1 MNIKKAAEMF
11 DLSVDTLRYYER
23 VGVIPP
29 VHRNKSGYREYST
42 NDLNWI
48 YLAKNL
54 RNAGLSVESLIEFA
68 NLAQLRGKQD
78 VEESQK
84 QILFDQLEE
93 LDQKITEMQEV
104 RELLLY
110 KYQVTVRD
118 LKEAVNNVEDK
129 FLTVDELRTF
139 LNYGI
144 VHEEL
149 PMSVL
154 FHVLFYTGC
163 RVSEALALQPE
174 DIDFQRNEI
183 LFINRQRLK
192 ERVKSFVLKL
202 LRQLVLLDECR

>member
-93 LDQKITEMQEV
+93 LDQKIT
-104 RELLLY
+104 
-110 KYQVTVRD
+110 
-118 LKEAVNNVEDK
+118 
-129 FLTVDELRTF
+129 
-139 LNYGI
+139 
-144 VHEEL
+144 
-149 PMSVL
+149 
-154 FHVLFYTGC
+154 
-163 RVSEALALQPE
+163 
-174 DIDFQRNEI
+174 
-183 LFINRQRLK
+183 
-192 ERVKSFVLKL
+192 
-202 LRQLVLLDECR
+202 

>member
-54 RNAGLSVESLIEFA
+54 RNAVLSVESLIEFA

-110 KYQVTVRD
+110 KIETYDEHIAKFKTGE
-118 LKEAVNNVEDK
+118 LSTEKVEK
-129 FLTVDELRTF
+129 LWE
-139 LNYGI
+139 
-144 VHEEL
+144 
-149 PMSVL
+149 
-154 FHVLFYTGC
+154 
-163 RVSEALALQPE
+163 
-174 DIDFQRNEI
+174 RN
-183 LFINRQRLK
+183 
-192 ERVKSFVLKL
+192 KL
-202 LRQLVLLDECR
+202 